1 MKRTPAILF
10 SAAAFAGLTFAW
22 CAPSAAQTPA
32 AAVPPMYVGGGISG
46 AFNEHVLGVPVYRA
60 DTLCGVFR
68 SGTSILPSG
77 FLLFEK
83 PLGDPA
89 HSLWIAP
96 RLHLTDLGATI
107 TTPSTDAANVRSP
120 VDSSLVPV
128 TQFSQ
133 IDATLVSLGADLF
146 VKYPM
151 TARLFLFG
159 GPSIGFLLRNNWDV
173 FEDITSPSQA
183 VFSQTGTQT
192 RTVTGGQIPN
202 STSVLFTATLG
213 ASLDVPLSPKV
224 VLAPELSVTA
234 PINSIRTDYPWRVWS
249 VALGAAIKFNI
260 APEPKMEVLAPPP
273 PPEKPV
279 SALSASVQ
287 ISGVIR
293 DSSGNEVEIPNP
305 QIRIEEFLKREAFP
319 TLNYIFFANDSSR
332 IPSRYH
338 LFDSPEAAQAFDI
351 TKLSG
356 ESTLQIYHDELNIL
370 GKRLADSSNITIT
383 VTGTNS
389 DTAAADTTVARRRA
403 ESVRDYFV
411 NIWKIDPN
419 RIVVKSEAL
428 PQNPSPAAT
437 AAGAEENQ
445 RVEIISSNPTFLD
458 PLTVE
463 TIDRTMNPPI
473 IRLRANYSS
482 RITLAESTLALKQGD
497 RVLTSY
503 RAPGAMVQWNPNPD
517 DLPRT
522 DTPLVASMHL
532 TDSLGATY
540 EASDTAHVE
549 LLTIRKK
556 REERVKDK
564 IIEDYNLITFEFDK
578 SDLNDR
584 SRRVIAEIAKSVAP
598 NTHIVIKGYTD
609 VTGES
614 VHNLALSQARAAAVA
629 AALKESL
636 GAQAASV
643 TFDMQG
649 EGQDDLVDNRLP
661 EGRFLSRTVFVE
673 LRKPVE

>member
-1 MKRTPAILF
+1 
-10 SAAAFAGLTFAW
+10 
-22 CAPSAAQTPA
+22 
-32 AAVPPMYVGGGISG
+32 
-46 AFNEHVLGVPVYRA
+46 
-60 DTLCGVFR
+60 VFQ

-77 FLLFEK
+77 FLLFET
-83 PLGDPA
+83 PLGNPA

-96 RLHLTDLGATI
+96 RLHLADLGATI
-107 TTPSTDAANVRSP
+107 STPAADPANTRDP
-120 VDSSLVPV
+120 VDSLPVPV
-128 TQFSQ
+128 RKVSQ
-133 IDATLVSLGADLF
+133 LDATLVSLGADLF
-146 VKYPM
+146 VKYPL
-151 TARLFLFG
+151 TARLFVFG
-159 GPSIGFLLRNNWDV
+159 GPSVNFLLQRSWNVSEIVTSPPQYV
-173 FEDITSPSQA
+173 FPSTGTTMLPITS
-183 VFSQTGTQT
+183 
-192 RTVTGGQIPN
+192 GQIPN

-224 VLAPELSVTA
+224 VLAPELSFTA
-234 PINSIRTDYPWRVWS
+234 PISSIRTDYPWRVWS
-249 VALGAAIKFNI
+249 VALGAAIKFDV

-279 SALSASVQ
+279 SALAASVK
-287 ISGVIR
+287 ISGVTH
-293 DSSGNEVEIPNP
+293 DSSGNEVEIPDP
-305 QIRIEEFLKREAFP
+305 QIRVEEFLKREAFP

-332 IPSRYH
+332 ISSRYH
-338 LFDSPEAAQAFDI
+338 QFNSPEAAQSFDI

-356 ESTLQIYHDELNIL
+356 KSTLPIYHDELNVL
-370 GKRLADSSNITIT
+370 GKRLADSSNISIT

-389 DTAAADTTVARRRA
+389 DTVAADTATARERA

-419 RIVVKSEAL
+419 RITVRAEAL
-428 PQNPSPAAT
+428 PQNPSPATT

-445 RVEIISSNPTFLD
+445 RVEISSSNPAFLD

-473 IRLRANYSS
+473 IRLRATYAS
-482 RITLAESTLALKQGD
+482 RVTLAESTLALKQGD

-522 DTPLVASMHL
+522 DTPLVATMHL
-532 TDSLGATY
+532 TDSIGVTY
-540 EASDTAHVE
+540 QASDSANVE

-584 SRRVIAEIAKSVAP
+584 SRRVIAEIAQSVVP
-598 NTHIVIKGYTD
+598 NTRIVIKGYTD

-614 VHNLALSQARAAAVA
+614 AHNLQLSQARAAAVA
-629 AALKESL
+629 NALQEAIAQNPLLKKE
-636 GAQAASV
+636 GAGGGLSV
-643 TFDMQG
+643 TFDTQG
-649 EGQDDLVDNRLP
+649 EGQTDLVNNRLP

-673 LRKPVE
+673 LQKPVE